1 MNRDSVIMS
10 SAPAQLVLLGPT
22 CSWKSS
28 VALTLAERF
37 GAEVISCDSMQI
49 YRGLDVGTAKVSLAE
64 RLKTPHHLV
73 DELDISEP
81 YDVNRFTLLARA
93 AATAIRAR
101 GRKVIIVGG
110 TGLYA
115 RALIYGFELLPASPP
130 VFARLEQELARPG
143 GREALLARLQKS
155 AAPEEVP
162 ADVRLNPRRLVRA
175 CEVLE
180 LTGQVP
186 WKRQRRKLEPD
197 PDFAQFCLLPQLA
210 MLKERIRAR
219 TAAMLAQGWLEEA
232 KQARDNGL
240 LSSPTAHQA
249 LGYRDVIDFL
259 EGRLAGGL
267 SALEEV
273 IANRTIQYARR
284 QLTWF
289 KHQHPGAVKIP
300 INPEDTPPTCIL
312 EAILRQLPPGW
323 HD

>member
-1 MNRDSVIMS
+1 
-10 SAPAQLVLLGPT
+10 
-22 CSWKSS
+22 
-28 VALTLAERF
+28 
-37 GAEVISCDSMQI
+37 MQI
-49 YRGLDVGTAKVSLAE
+49 YRGLDIGTAKVSQAE
-64 RLKTPHHLV
+64 RLRIPHHLV

-81 YDVNRFTLLARA
+81 YDVNRFTLLARSA
-93 AATAIRAR
+93 AAAIRAR

-115 RALIYGFELLPASPP
+115 RALIYGFELQPTSPP

-143 GREALLARLQKS
+143 GREALLARLQRS

-180 LTGQVP
+180 LTGQLP
-186 WKRQRRKLEPD
+186 WKRQRRQLESD

-240 LSSPTAHQA
+240 LSTPTARQA

-259 EGRLAGGL
+259 EGRLTGGL
-267 SALEEV
+267 PALTEV

-289 KHQHPGAVKIP
+289 KHQHPDAIKIP
-300 INPEDTPPTCIL
+300 INPEDTPPACII
-312 EAILRQLPPGW
+312 EAIFRKLPPGW
-323 HD
+323 QD